1 MEFFE
6 RVGNGR
12 VKCTLCVRECVLE
25 PGQRGAC
32 RVRVNRQGE
41 IHSLIYGRLSTYSV
55 EYVEKIPLYL
65 YYPNS
70 QFITLGSAGC
80 NLGCDFCL
88 TWNITQ
94 VEPEEVDL
102 SPLSPD
108 NIVKSARALRARGI
122 AYTHSEPTLNIEYYL
137 EVMKTAVRSG
147 LKNVFATNGIIS
159 LEALHTILNHVDAFA
174 VTFKGSRKFYSRACH
189 FSPPEGH
196 LSRVLRS
203 IRDAGKHLELVYVL
217 IPGKNDDTQSL
228 KELAALASEVEAPVI
243 LLRFFPSYR
252 YERVEST
259 PEESLERARDY
270 LIGAGVGHVFLENI
284 FSHPGKNV
292 YCREC
297 GKVLVSRQGYGVVEW
312 NLRTE
317 GEENYCIF
325 CGSKSQVL
333 GTLGKLL

>member
-12 VKCTLCVRECVLE
+12 VKCTLCTRECLLE

-32 RVRVNRQGE
+32 RVRINQQGK
-41 IHSLIYGRLSTYSV
+41 IHSLIYGRLSTYSL

-94 VEPEEVDL
+94 VEPEEVEL
-102 SPLSPD
+102 SPLSPE
-108 NIVKSARALRARGI
+108 NLVKSAQALKARGI
-122 AYTHSEPTLNIEYYL
+122 AYTHSEPTLNLEYYI
-137 EVMKTAVRSG
+137 EIMKTAAKYN
-147 LKNVFATNGIIS
+147 LKNVFATNGILS
-159 LEALHTILNHVDAFA
+159 LKALRTILRYVDAFA
-174 VTFKGSRKFYSRACH
+174 VTFKGNRGFYSEACH

-196 LSRVLRS
+196 LAQVVKR

-228 KELAALASEVEAPVI
+228 DELAALASEVEAPVI

-252 YERVEST
+252 YENIEAT
-259 PEESLERARDY
+259 PEESLERAREH
-270 LIGAGVGHVFLENI
+270 LMQKGVEYVFLENI
-284 FSHPGKNV
+284 FSHPGKNIH
-292 YCREC
+292 CREC
-297 GKVLVSRQGYGVVEW
+297 GRVIVSRQGYGVVEW
-312 NLRTE
+312 NLRTQ
-317 GEENYCIF
+317 GEENYCLF
-325 CGSKSQVL
+325 CGSKTPVV
-333 GTLGKLL
+333 GTRGKLL